1 MKKPHDEILSL
12 GASLKAGRL
21 DDVLLRT
28 PAGEPVLFRAQGLQ
42 VIRSEAD
49 EIDTGKSCTL
59 VITPSAPL
67 VSSVM
72 VRVLQVFKS
81 EIPDPMFKSLSEKLI
96 NRIKTQAASVAGSW
110 ENAAC
115 LDLLN
120 IALAVKI
127 PAKGKSPNRDGRR
140 RRAEPD
146 MIVDPFTGEPMDNFS
161 ISYHRMKSTLAS
173 SMNRGDEILDATL
186 GSSEMADTKINEE
199 HWVKIAGIPGLV
211 IAGFWI
217 PVLGPTVV
225 LQKNT
230 EDRIAR
236 GLSRRGLN
244 SQLALLALANM
255 RLRDQLHQK
264 P

>member
-1 MKKPHDEILSL
+1 
-12 GASLKAGRL
+12 
-21 DDVLLRT
+21 
-28 PAGEPVLFRAQGLQ
+28 
-42 VIRSEAD
+42 
-49 EIDTGKSCTL
+49 
-59 VITPSAPL
+59 
-67 VSSVM
+67 
-72 VRVLQVFKS
+72 
-81 EIPDPMFKSLSEKLI
+81 MFKSLSEKLI
-96 NRIKTQAASVAGSW
+96 NRIKTQAASAAGSW

-146 MIVDPFTGEPMDNFS
+146 MIVDPFTGEPIDNFS
-161 ISYHRMKSTLAS
+161 LSYHRLKSTLAS
-173 SMNRGDEILDATL
+173 GMNRGDEMLDATL

-199 HWVKIAGIPGLV
+199 NWVKIAGIPGLV
-211 IAGFWI
+211 ISGFWI

-264 P
+264 L

>member
-1 MKKPHDEILSL
+1 MKKNPYDEILSL

-21 DDVLLRT
+21 DDILLRT

-59 VITPSAPL
+59 VISPSAPL

-72 VRVLQVFKS
+72 VRVLRVFKS
-81 EIPDPMFKSLSEKLI
+81 EIPDPIFKSLSEKLI
-96 NRIKTQAASVAGSW
+96 NRIKKEAASVSGSW

-127 PAKGKSPNRDGRR
+127 PAKGKSPNRDSR

-161 ISYHRMKSTLAS
+161 LSYHRIKSTLAS
-173 SMNRGDEILDATL
+173 GMNRGDEMLDATL
-186 GSSEMADTKINEE
+186 DSTEMADTKINEE
-199 HWVKIAGIPGLV
+199 NWVKIAGIPGLV
-211 IAGFWI
+211 ISGFWI

-230 EDRIAR
+230 EDRITR

>member
-1 MKKPHDEILSL
+1 MKNPHDEILSL

-59 VITPSAPL
+59 VITPSAHL

-72 VRVLQVFKS
+72 VRVLRVFKS

-96 NRIKTQAASVAGSW
+96 NRIKTEAASVAGNW
-110 ENAAC
+110 ENSAC
-115 LDLLN
+115 LDMLN

-127 PAKGKSPNRDGRR
+127 PAKGKTPNRDGRR

-146 MIVDPFTGEPMDNFS
+146 MNVDPFTGEPMDSFS
-161 ISYHRMKSTLAS
+161 HSYHRLKSSLS
-173 SMNRGDEILDATL
+173 SGMNRGDEMLDATL
-186 GSSEMADTKINEE
+186 GSFEKVDNINEE
-199 HWVKIAGIPGLV
+199 NWVKIAGIPGLV
-211 IAGFWI
+211 VSGFWI

-230 EDRIAR
+230 EERVAR
-236 GLSRRGLN
+236 GASRRGLN
-244 SQLALLALANM
+244 PQLALLALANM